1 MMHWSQ
7 AGRNI
12 LLAFFVYS
20 LIYSCKPA
28 ETITEMRLRPMS
40 PGRLIRNIEENA
52 FDYSSFH
59 VKRINIQM
67 DDGQSKNSF
76 RATMQAVKDQQILLT
91 VSKFN
96 IPLGLLSLTPDS
108 ILFVNYMERTYITDG
123 YGALSDL
130 LNFDLDFYAVQAI
143 LSGNIFSFFEDDDE
157 LRSYNSYVSDGLYMI
172 QSETMRK
179 LRKIS
184 EKGKVQKAERILRR
198 SDEESLVVNTFFFDP
213 KLFVMKRMVLED
225 KTYSRNLNLQF
236 DDYQKVDQK
245 YYPGSIM
252 LTLENE
258 GQQMRLEMTMSGFS
272 TEHSELL
279 PVRLPDKYQRVY
291 LN

>member
-7 AGRNI
+7 VGRNI
-12 LLAFFVYS
+12 LLALFIYA
-20 LIYSCKPA
+20 LIHSCKPA
-28 ETITEMRLRPMS
+28 ETVSEMRLRPMS

-52 FDYSSFH
+52 FDYSSFN
-59 VKRINIQM
+59 VKRINIMM

-76 RATMQAVKDQQILLT
+76 RATMQAIKDRQILLT

-96 IPLGLLSLTPDS
+96 IPLGRLSLTPDS

-123 YGALSDL
+123 YSALSDL

-143 LSGNIFSFFEDDDE
+143 LSGNIFSFFEDEDE
-157 LRSYNSYVSDGLYMI
+157 LKSYNSYVSDGMYMI

-179 LRKIS
+179 LRKID
-184 EKGKVQKAERILRR
+184 EKGKVQKAERIIRKN
-198 SDEESLVVNTFFFDP
+198 DDESLVVNTFFFDP

-225 KTYSRNLNLQF
+225 KTWSRNLNLQF
-236 DDYQKVDQK
+236 NEYQKVDQK

-252 LTLENE
+252 LTLNNGGEAV
-258 GQQMRLEMTMSGFS
+258 RLELSMSGFS

-291 LN
+291 IN

>member
-7 AGRNI
+7 VGRNI
-12 LLAFFVYS
+12 LLALFIYA
-20 LIYSCKPA
+20 LIHSCKPA
-28 ETITEMRLRPMS
+28 ETVSEMRLRPMS

-52 FDYSSFH
+52 FDYSSFN
-59 VKRINIQM
+59 VKRINIMM

-76 RATMQAVKDQQILLT
+76 RATMHAIKDKQILLT

-96 IPLGLLSLTPDS
+96 IPLGRLSLTPDS

-123 YGALSDL
+123 YSALSDL

-143 LSGNIFSFFEDDDE
+143 LSGNIFSFFEDEDE
-157 LRSYNSYVSDGLYMI
+157 LKSYNSYVSDGMYMI

-179 LRKIS
+179 LRKID
-184 EKGKVQKAERILRR
+184 EKGKVQKAERIIRKN
-198 SDEESLVVNTFFFDP
+198 DDESLVVNTFFFDP

-225 KTYSRNLNLQF
+225 KTWSRNLNLQF
-236 DDYQKVDQK
+236 DEYQKVDQK
-245 YYPGSIM
+245 FYPGSIM
-252 LTLENE
+252 LTLNNGGEAV
-258 GQQMRLEMTMSGFS
+258 RLELSMSGFS

-291 LN
+291 IN

>member
-1 MMHWSQ
+1 MIHWSQ
-7 AGRNI
+7 LGRN
-12 LLAFFVYS
+12 LMLALFIYA
-20 LIYSCKPA
+20 LIPSCKPA
-28 ETITEMRLRPMS
+28 ETVTETRLRPMGA
-40 PGRLIRNIEENA
+40 GRLIRNIEDNA

-96 IPLGLLSLTPDS
+96 IPLGRLSLTPDS
-108 ILFVNYMERTYITDG
+108 ILFVNYMERTYISDG
-123 YGALSDL
+123 YSALSDL

-143 LSGNIFSFFEDDDE
+143 LSGNIFSFFEDDDD
-157 LRSYNSYVSDGLYMI
+157 LKTYNSYVSDGLYII

-179 LRKIS
+179 LRKIT
-184 EKGKVQKAERILRR
+184 EKGKAQKAERMIRR
-198 SDEESLVVNTFFFDP
+198 NDEESLVVNTFFFDP
-213 KLFVMKRMVLED
+213 KLFVMRRMLLED

-236 DDYQKVDQK
+236 DEYHKVDQK

-252 LTLENE
+252 LTLNNGGE
-258 GQQMRLEMTMSGFS
+258 QVRLEMTMSGFS

>member
-12 LLAFFVYS
+12 LLAFFIYA

-28 ETITEMRLRPMS
+28 ETVSEMRLRPMS

-96 IPLGLLSLTPDS
+96 IPLGRLSLTPDS

-157 LRSYNSYVSDGLYMI
+157 LKSYNSYVSDGLYMI

-198 SDEESLVVNTFFFDP
+198 SEEESLVVNTFFFDP

-236 DDYQKVDQK
+236 NEYQKVDQK

-258 GQQMRLEMTMSGFS
+258 GEQMRLEMTMSGFS

>member
-7 AGRNI
+7 VGRNI
-12 LLAFFVYS
+12 LLALFIYA
-20 LIYSCKPA
+20 LIHSCKPA
-28 ETITEMRLRPMS
+28 ETVSEMRLRPMS

-52 FDYSSFH
+52 FDYSSFN
-59 VKRINIQM
+59 VKRINIMM

-76 RATMQAVKDQQILLT
+76 RATMQAIKDRQILLT

-96 IPLGLLSLTPDS
+96 IPLGRLSLTPDS

-123 YGALSDL
+123 YSALSDL

-143 LSGNIFSFFEDDDE
+143 LSGNIFSFFEDEDE
-157 LRSYNSYVSDGLYMI
+157 LKSYNSYVSDGMYMI

-179 LRKIS
+179 LRKID
-184 EKGKVQKAERILRR
+184 EKGKVQKAERIIRKN
-198 SDEESLVVNTFFFDP
+198 DDESLVVNTFFFDP

-225 KTYSRNLNLQF
+225 KTWSRNLNLQF
-236 DDYQKVDQK
+236 DEYQKVDQK

-252 LTLENE
+252 LTLNNGGEAV
-258 GQQMRLEMTMSGFS
+258 RLELSMSGFS

-291 LN
+291 IN

>member
-157 LRSYNSYVSDGLYMI
+157 LKSYNSYVSDGLYMI

>member
-7 AGRNI
+7 VGRNI
-12 LLAFFVYS
+12 LLALFIYA
-20 LIYSCKPA
+20 LIHSCKPA
-28 ETITEMRLRPMS
+28 ETVSEMRLRPMS

-52 FDYSSFH
+52 FDYSSFN
-59 VKRINIQM
+59 VKRINIMM

-76 RATMQAVKDQQILLT
+76 RATMHAIKDKQILLT

-96 IPLGLLSLTPDS
+96 IPLGRLSLTPDS

-123 YGALSDL
+123 YSALSDL

-143 LSGNIFSFFEDDDE
+143 LSGNIFSFFEDEDE
-157 LRSYNSYVSDGLYMI
+157 LKSYNSYVSDGMYMI

-179 LRKIS
+179 LRKID
-184 EKGKVQKAERILRR
+184 EKGKVQKAERIIRKN
-198 SDEESLVVNTFFFDP
+198 DDESLVVNTFFFDP

-225 KTYSRNLNLQF
+225 KTWSRNLNLQF
-236 DDYQKVDQK
+236 DEYQKVDQK

-252 LTLENE
+252 LTLNNGGEAV
-258 GQQMRLEMTMSGFS
+258 RLELSMSGFS

-291 LN
+291 IN

>member
-7 AGRNI
+7 VGRNI
-12 LLAFFVYS
+12 LLALFIYA
-20 LIYSCKPA
+20 LIHSCKPA
-28 ETITEMRLRPMS
+28 ETVSEMRLRPMS

-52 FDYSSFH
+52 FDYSSFN
-59 VKRINIQM
+59 VKRINIMM

-76 RATMQAVKDQQILLT
+76 RATMQAIKDRQILLT

-96 IPLGLLSLTPDS
+96 IPLGRLSLTPDS

-123 YGALSDL
+123 YSALSDL

-143 LSGNIFSFFEDDDE
+143 LSGNIFSFFEDEDE
-157 LRSYNSYVSDGLYMI
+157 LKSYNSYVSDGMYMI

-179 LRKIS
+179 LRKID
-184 EKGKVQKAERILRR
+184 EKGKVQKAERIIRKN
-198 SDEESLVVNTFFFDP
+198 DDESLVVNTFFFDP
-213 KLFVMKRMVLED
+213 KLFVMQRMVLED
-225 KTYSRNLNLQF
+225 KTWSRNLNLQF
-236 DDYQKVDQK
+236 DEYQKVDQK

-252 LTLENE
+252 LTLNNGGEAV
-258 GQQMRLEMTMSGFS
+258 RLELSMSGFS

-291 LN
+291 IN

>member
-96 IPLGLLSLTPDS
+96 IPLGRLSLTPDS

-157 LRSYNSYVSDGLYMI
+157 LKSYNSYVSDGLYMI

-258 GQQMRLEMTMSGFS
+258 GEQMRLEMTMSGFS

>member
-7 AGRNI
+7 VGRNI
-12 LLAFFVYS
+12 LLALF
-20 LIYSCKPA
+20 IYAVIHSCKPA
-28 ETITEMRLRPMS
+28 ETVSEMRLRPMS

-52 FDYSSFH
+52 FDYSSFN
-59 VKRINIQM
+59 VKRINIMM

-76 RATMQAVKDQQILLT
+76 RATMHAIKDKQILLT

-96 IPLGLLSLTPDS
+96 IPLGRLSLTPDS
-108 ILFVNYMERTYITDG
+108 ILFVNYMERTYMTDG
-123 YGALSDL
+123 YSALSDL

-143 LSGNIFSFFEDDDE
+143 LSGNIFSFFEDEDE
-157 LRSYNSYVSDGLYMI
+157 LKSYNSYVSDGMYMI

-179 LRKIS
+179 LRKID
-184 EKGKVQKAERILRR
+184 EKGKVQKAERIIRR
-198 SDEESLVVNTFFFDP
+198 NDEESLVVNTFFFDP

-225 KTYSRNLNLQF
+225 KTWSRNLNLQF
-236 DDYQKVDQK
+236 NEYQKVDQK

-252 LTLENE
+252 LTLNNGGEAV
-258 GQQMRLEMTMSGFS
+258 RLELSMSGFS

-291 LN
+291 IN